1 MRFNLVTTGRLA
13 ALIAGAALTGA
24 VATTPARADVTGL
37 LTCNISAG
45 TGIIIA
51 SQRAVACTYRSSAG
65 GPTELYNGS
74 ISRLGVDIGT
84 LDSGTLSY
92 QVAALGVAAP
102 GALAGNYFG
111 PGFGVTLGT
120 GGGLNAL
127 VGGNGN
133 SISLQPLSVTNSTG
147 VNVNAGIGNLNLN
160 FAGLEGPAMRMR
172 RHHRMHHMH
181 HMHRM
186 HHHG

>member
-13 ALIAGAALTGA
+13 ALIAGVALTGA

-45 TGIIIA
+45 TGVIIA
-51 SQRAVACTYRSSAG
+51 SQRAVSCTYRSSTGA
-65 GPTELYNGS
+65 PVELYSGA

-84 LDSGTLSY
+84 LNAGTLTY
-92 QVAALGVAAP
+92 QVAALGVPAP
-102 GALAGNYFG
+102 GGLAGNYFG
-111 PGFGVTLGT
+111 PGFGVTLGS

-133 SISLQPLSVTNSTG
+133 SISLQPIAVTNDTG
-147 VNVNAGIGNLNLN
+147 LNVNAGIGNLNLN
-160 FAGLEGPAMRMR
+160 FVGLERPGMRMR
-172 RHHRMHHMH
+172 RHHRMH
-181 HMHRM
+181 RM
-186 HHHG
+186 HHRHG

>member
-13 ALIAGAALTGA
+13 ALIAGVALTGA

-45 TGIIIA
+45 TGVIIG

-65 GPTELYNGS
+65 GPTELYNGA
-74 ISRLGVDIGT
+74 ISRLGLDIGT
-84 LDSGTLSY
+84 LDAGVLTY
-92 QVAALGVAAP
+92 NVAALGVPAP
-102 GALAGNYFG
+102 GGLAGNYFG

-133 SISLQPLSVTNSTG
+133 SISLQPISVTSSTG

-160 FAGLEGPAMRMR
+160 FAGVEATTRMR
-172 RHHRMHHMH
+172 RHRR
-181 HMHRM
+181 MHRM
-186 HHHG
+186 HHRHG